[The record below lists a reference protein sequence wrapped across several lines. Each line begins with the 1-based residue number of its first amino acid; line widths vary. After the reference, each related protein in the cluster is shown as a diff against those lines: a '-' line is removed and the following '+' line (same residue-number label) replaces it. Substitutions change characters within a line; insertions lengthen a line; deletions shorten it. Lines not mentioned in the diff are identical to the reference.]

1 MTRLNTC
8 ETTRQSLAA
17 KPPRL
22 GCKTNQNKVSK
33 RMPKTRL
40 SPHPMAPA
48 PAPPSSPRVL
58 AARRNTEGR
67 QTPNKQHAREPLTQE
82 KNHTVSQK
90 PSHTEATPGAWPK
103 AAFRSPPSASP
114 APAGPSL
121 PCRES
126 CATIAERTRGASS
139 ARSTSSCASFD
150 GGMASSAISVTAGR
164 TGREPSGMGLRDRD
178 RMEEALMADGGSSRG
193 LRRERTRACP

>member
-1 MTRLNTC
+1 MTRLNKC
-8 ETTRQSLAA
+8 ETTRQILAA

-58 AARRNTEGR
+58 AARRNTQGR
-67 QTPNKQHAREPLTQE
+67 QHAREPLTQE

-150 GGMASSAISVTAGR
+150 GGMASNAISVTAGR